1 MKQPDQPFLSSLLSF
16 AEVMFWFLALCPR
29 TGRPIACRLPLYAPI
44 SFNRLMF
51 SCTIFLA
58 SFSIVIV
65 DSSAVSASTVFD
77 DKDSS
82 LARGKIEYLAMIR
95 SAVVGPRA

>member
-1 MKQPDQPFLSSLLSF
+1 MEPDQPFLSILLSF
-16 AEVMFWFLALCPR
+16 ADVMFWFLALCPR
-29 TGRPIACRLPLYAPI
+29 TGRPIACLLPLYEPM

-65 DSSAVSASTVFD
+65 DSSAVSASTVLGD
-77 DKDSS
+77 RASS
-82 LARGKIEYLAMIR
+82 LCRGKMEYLAIIR